1 MARSIASIK
10 QEITDTFIAQQTI
23 KQLYQLKDGKS
34 FNDQFSVVSLE
45 SIFFYIIAVSIWTLE
60 KLFDLHKQ
68 EVNTTLSN
76 KKPHRLKWYRDKA
89 LAFQKDYTLPVDS
102 DVYDNLDEKVQIVK
116 YAAAVEPTDSSR
128 LQIKI
133 AGGDKLRDRLSD
145 SEATQVYNYLQH
157 IKDAGVRI
165 DLINQAPDYFSC
177 QIDIYYDAMLLPS
190 DVEQSVRDAINNH
203 IENLDFNGE
212 FSNMGLTDV
221 LQRVEGVVIPELKE
235 SKSHSALLGFE
246 PKKIE
251 AKRIP
256 EAGYFRVYNDA
267 DVTLKMIP
275 YELVQ
280 D

>member
-23 KQLYQLKDGKS
+23 KQLYQLRDGKT
-34 FNDQFSVVSLE
+34 FEDQFSVVSLE
-45 SIFFYIIAVSIWTLE
+45 SILFYIVAVSVWTLE

-89 LAFQKDYTLPVDS
+89 LAFQKDYTLPVDA
-102 DVYDNLDEKVQIVK
+102 DVYDNLDEKAQVVK

-177 QIDIYYDAMLLPS
+177 QLDIYYDAMLLPT
-190 DVEQSVRDAINNH
+190 DVETSVRDAINNH

-212 FSNMGLTDV
+212 FSNMGLIDV
-221 LQRVEGVVIPELKE
+221 LQTVQGVVIPELKE
-235 SKSHSALLGFE
+235 SKSHSAISGFE
-246 PKKIE
+246 PKEIE

-256 EAGYFRVYNDA
+256 EAGYFRVYDDA